1 MESIELVASIDSLNG
16 SFVENEKARQNLGK
30 IRYFI
35 IQNGKYSVG
44 SPRRLF
50 EGGASVALEFS

>member
-1 MESIELVASIDSLNG
+1 MGASIDSLNG